1 MFDHLPWFL
10 IAPVHCVSM
19 PHATDSFH
27 RMETLKAWFIAQV
40 ASMGDERA
48 SLPLGD
54 DEWSLA
60 QVIEHLIFVERAIL
74 VSFARSKATMPPKT
88 AESTAKMEQYRAMLA
103 SGQKYDVPTKSV
115 EPSSAPDLVTL
126 LEDWEKLRAK
136 MHAKIENGDL
146 PHADILIFD
155 HPIGGAMNAEE
166 SLAFLGDHLVYHQSR
181 VSGLLS

>member
-1 MFDHLPWFL
+1 
-10 IAPVHCVSM
+10 
-19 PHATDSFH
+19 
-27 RMETLKAWFIAQV
+27 METLKAWFIALV
-40 ASMGDERA
+40 ASMGNERA

-60 QVIEHLIFVERAIL
+60 QIIEHLLIVERAIL

-103 SGQKYDVPTKSV
+103 SGQKYDVPAKSV
-115 EPSSAPDLVTL
+115 EPSPSPNLITL
-126 LEDWEKLRAK
+126 QEDWAKLRAK
-136 MHAKIENGDL
+136 LKGKIECNDL
-146 PHADILIFD
+146 PHPDILIFD